1 MNKPDNVS
9 YEFGPFRLDPSQR
22 LLLLAEEHIQLPPK
36 IFDLLLFLVQRRGQL
51 AEKEEIIKHLW
62 PDSFVEEGNLTNNI
76 SILRKALGDTGK
88 DPKYIATFP
97 KHGYRFVANVKVLE
111 AREVE
116 SVYEEGATFPAGN
129 GERTEG
135 GGSVPGEAHVPAI
148 PHAQPPATRRFKV
161 VLFASVILVSVSVAA
176 LYFRRAHTST
186 PVAAPS
192 ISSITSIAVLPFKP
206 LEGKASDSPLELGMT
221 ESLIVKL
228 SNLGR
233 IKVLPLSTVRRYTAP
248 DQDAIKAGRELDV
261 ESVLDGS
268 VQRSQDRIRVRV
280 SLVRVRDG
288 QSLWADQFDEKSN
301 DIFTV
306 QDAISERVAA
316 ALELKLSSN
325 GTHQLRKRYTEN
337 PDAYQAYLR
346 GRYFWGNRGAE
357 NLKKAIEEFNQAI
370 ALDDKYALAFAGL
383 ADCYNAL
390 PAYGSLSRR
399 EAYPKA
405 RAAARKALEIDNTLA
420 EAHAAL
426 GRIKADY
433 DWDWPGAEAEFKLAI
448 ELNPNYASAHYF
460 YGVSYLAPMG
470 KLDEAKA
477 ELRRA
482 LELEPHSLIINTNLG
497 TLLYFEGRYDE
508 AIKQYLK
515 TVELDPRFVMT
526 HLRLI
531 DVYMQTGRYDEALV
545 EHEFLVELR
554 GTENPRDLKEL
565 KEALRQ
571 SGPQGYWRKRLDQA
585 KERIKEKAEFVPAL
599 SLAGFAARLGDNEQA
614 FRWLEKA
621 YEEQDGELVE
631 LKIDPRFESLRA
643 DPRYTDLLRRLH
655 LGP

>member
-1 MNKPDNVS
+1 MSKPDNVL
-9 YEFGPFRLDPSQR
+9 YEFGPYRLDPTQR

-36 IFDLLLFLVQRRGQL
+36 IFDLLLFLVQKRGQL

-62 PDSFVEEGNLTNNI
+62 PDSFVAEGNLTNNI

-88 DPKYIATFP
+88 DPKYIATLP
-97 KHGYRFVANVKVLE
+97 KHGYRFVADVKVLE
-111 AREVE
+111 ARGVE
-116 SVYEEGATFPAGN
+116 PVYEVGATFPAGH
-129 GERTEG
+129 GKRAEDSG
-135 GGSVPGEAHVPAI
+135 GIQEEAQVPAI
-148 PHAQPPATRRFKV
+148 PHAEHHVTRRFKV
-161 VLFASVILVSVSVAA
+161 FLFASVILVLVSVVA
-176 LYFRRAHTST
+176 LYFGRTYRPA
-186 PVAAPS
+186 PVPS
-192 ISSITSIAVLPFKP
+192 ASVTSIAVLPFKP
-206 LEGKASDSPLELGMT
+206 LEGKGGDSSFELGMA
-221 ESLIVKL
+221 ESMIMTL
-228 SNLGR
+228 SNLDGIR
-233 IKVLPLSTVRRYTAP
+233 VLPLNSVRRYTAP
-248 DQDAIKAGRELDV
+248 DQDPIKAGRELGV

-268 VQRSQDRIRVRV
+268 IQKSQDRIRVRV
-280 SLVRVRDG
+280 SLVRVSDG
-288 QSLWADQFDEKSN
+288 QSLWTGQFDEKST

-306 QDAISERVAA
+306 QDAISEKVAA
-316 ALELKLSSN
+316 ALELKLSSSN
-325 GTHQLRKRYTEN
+325 GTRQLSKRYTEN
-337 PDAYQAYLR
+337 TDAYDAYLR
-346 GRYFWGNRGAE
+346 GRFFWGNRGAE

-405 RAAARKALEIDNTLA
+405 RAAATKALEIDDTLA

-426 GRIKADY
+426 ARIKADY
-433 DWDWPGAEAEFKLAI
+433 DWDWPGAEAEFKRAI
-448 ELNPNYASAHYF
+448 ELNPKYATAHYF

-470 KLDEAKA
+470 KLDEAQA

-482 LELEPHSLIINTNLG
+482 LEIDPHSLIINTNLG
-497 TLLYFEGRYDE
+497 TLLYFEGRHDD
-508 AIKQYLK
+508 AIKQFRK

-531 DVYMQTGRYDEALV
+531 DVYMQTGRYDEALA

-554 GTENPRDLKEL
+554 GTENPRDLKQL

-585 KERIKEKAEFVPAL
+585 KERMKEKAEFVQAL
-599 SLAGFAARLGDNEQA
+599 SLAGFAARLGDNEEA

-621 YEEQDGELVE
+621 YEERDGELTE
-631 LKIDPRFESLRA
+631 LKVDPRFESLRA
-643 DPRYTDLLRRLH
+643 DPRFKDLLRRLR